1 MNNTESS
8 MKKGVDSKVHHY
20 KYTCNVC
27 SFYTNYKSVN
37 TKHFMSERHK
47 LKSSNETTVYLYQCT
62 KCNKSYKTSCGLWKH
77 KPKCTATEPILVNN
91 QQHTNIILESVAEL
105 KTMMEDIKSNQKP
118 TTINNNINFILNEKF
133 NNAKN
138 FIEMINDI
146 QMSTTY
152 PLKISSANYVD
163 MMVGLLKTEL
173 DKLPPQE
180 RPIHCIKNEDENQK
194 IIHIRHENEWHK
206 ETELD
211 WTSQIHN
218 YYLNDGDEPTESE
231 KKIIF
236 KALQNME
243 EHLMNRI
250 NELHGA
256 DTKREYG
263 YETNHPPNKVRII
276 KYMLEYINMEREEL
290 IRIVEETYKHLQK
303 I

>member
-1 MNNTESS
+1 ME
-8 MKKGVDSKVHHY
+8 D
-20 KYTCNVC
+20 
-27 SFYTNYKSVN
+27 
-37 TKHFMSERHK
+37 
-47 LKSSNETTVYLYQCT
+47 
-62 KCNKSYKTSCGLWKH
+62 
-77 KPKCTATEPILVNN
+77 
-91 QQHTNIILESVAEL
+91 L
-105 KTMMEDIKSNQKP
+105 KTNQKP
-118 TTINNNINFILNEKF
+118 TTINNNINLILNEKF

-138 FIEMINDI
+138 FIDMINGI

-152 PLKISSANYVD
+152 PLKISSSNYVD

-211 WTSQIHN
+211 WTVQIHN
-218 YYLNDGDEPTESE
+218 YYLNDGDEPTDSE

-236 KALQNME
+236 TALQHME
-243 EHLMNRI
+243 QHLMNRI
-250 NELHGA
+250 KEVHGA

-276 KYMLEYINMEREEL
+276 KYMLEYINMERDEL

-303 I
+303 E